1 MEWQWPL
8 SLAHV
13 LRGLFGAAGGGQV
26 REKAKICAR
35 TAGMTAPRPKALYL
49 HGFASGPGST
59 KARGFAK
66 AAREAGMSLEVLDLR
81 QPSFAH
87 LRLTAMIDHVAN
99 AIGEGDRERAILVGS
114 SLGGLTACRLAERD
128 ARVGA
133 LLLLAPAFAL
143 VDRWTSMLGAEKMEA
158 WRRSGWLEVDD
169 YAERK
174 KARVDYGFFEDLR
187 AADPEELP
195 DVRVP
200 TVIVHGVRDEVVPV
214 ERSRRFAAG
223 KRHVK
228 LVEVDDGHELVASL
242 DVALAEAASL
252 FAPWGWGRE
261 AATTT

>member
-13 LRGLFGAAGGGQV
+13 LRALFGAGRGGQT
-26 REKAKICAR
+26 REMAAICAR
-35 TAGMTAPRPKALYL
+35 MRGMTAPAPKALYL

-66 AAREAGMSLEVLDLR
+66 AAQEAGVSLEVLDLR

-87 LRLTAMIDHVAN
+87 LRLSAMIEHVAK

-133 LLLLAPAFAL
+133 LLLLAPAFSL
-143 VDRWTSMLGAEKMEA
+143 VERWKTMLGAEKMEA
-158 WRRSGWLEVDD
+158 WRSSGWLEVDD

-187 AADPEELP
+187 DADPDVLP

-214 ERSRRFAAG
+214 EHSRRFAAG

-228 LVEVDDGHELVASL
+228 LVEVDDGHELVASIG
-242 DVALAEAASL
+242 VALAEAAAL

-261 AATTT
+261 APTTS